1 MKDFAVIFDMDGVI
15 VNSNPY
21 VIRAWEDFCREHKV
35 ELSSEKL
42 ASLVFGRTTRDTVN
56 GLLGKECSSAFIQ
69 ETGEKL
75 DGQIRNEMR
84 GTIQA
89 LDGLENLLKSLKDE
103 GIRIRIAI
111 ATSAPP
117 ENVEVV
123 LNETQLGAY
132 FEAILDQTDVTH
144 GKPHPEIY
152 RKTAQKLN
160 IDPKRCVVIEDSIS
174 GVQSAKRAGMSVV
187 AITTTHPAVELRPEL
202 EKSDLIIEHFS
213 ELSVDQLRKMIE

>member
-1 MKDFAVIFDMDGVI
+1 MKNFAVIFDMDGVI
-15 VNSNPY
+15 INSNPY
-21 VIRAWEDFCREHKV
+21 VISAWEGFCREHQI

-56 GLLGKECSSAFIQ
+56 GLLGQECSSVFIR

-89 LDGLENLLKSLKDE
+89 LDGLENLLETLKRE
-103 GIRIRIAI
+103 NARIAI

-123 LNETQLGAY
+123 LYETQLGAY
-132 FEAILDQTDVTH
+132 FEVILDQTDVTH

-152 RKTAQKLN
+152 LKTAQRLN
-160 IDPKRCVVIEDSIS
+160 IPPQRCIVIEDSIS

-187 AITTTHPAVELRPEL
+187 AITTTHPADELRPEL
-202 EKSDLIIEHFS
+202 EESDRIIKYFNEIS
-213 ELSVDQLRKMIE
+213 ADRLRKMVE

>member
-1 MKDFAVIFDMDGVI
+1 MDGVI

-21 VIRAWEDFCREHKV
+21 VIRAWEDFCREHQI

-42 ASLVFGRTTRDTVN
+42 ALLVFGRTTRDTVN
-56 GLLGKECSSAFIQ
+56 GLLGKECSEEFIR

-89 LDGLENLLKSLKDE
+89 LDGLENLLEALKRE
-103 GIRIRIAI
+103 NARIAI

-123 LNETQLGAY
+123 LSETKLGKY
-132 FEAILDQTDVTH
+132 FEVTLDQTNVTH

-152 RKTAQKLN
+152 QKTAQKLN
-160 IDPKRCVVIEDSIS
+160 IDPKRCIVIEDSIS
-174 GVQSAKRAGMSVV
+174 GVQSAKRAGMAVV
-187 AITTTHPAVELRPEL
+187 AITTTHSANELRPEL
-202 EKSDLIIEHFS
+202 AESDCIIEHFS
-213 ELSVDQLRKMIE
+213 ALSANQLRKMVE

>member
-1 MKDFAVIFDMDGVI
+1 MDGVI

-21 VIRAWEDFCREHKV
+21 VIRAWEGFCREHGI

-56 GLLGKECSSAFIQ
+56 GLLGKECSSAFIR

-75 DGQIRNEMR
+75 DGQIRDEMR

-89 LDGLENLLKSLKDE
+89 LDGLEDLLNSLKDE
-103 GIRIRIAI
+103 GIRIAI

-123 LNETQLGAY
+123 LSETKLGKY
-132 FEAILDQTDVTH
+132 FEVILDQTDVTH

-152 RKTAQKLN
+152 QKIAQKLN
-160 IDPKRCVVIEDSIS
+160 IDPKRCIVIEDSIS
-174 GVQSAKRAGMSVV
+174 GVQSGKAVGMAVV
-187 AITTTHPAVELRPEL
+187 AITTTHPAGELRSEL
-202 EKSDLIIEHFS
+202 EELDRIIEHFN
-213 ELSVDQLRKMIE
+213 ELSVDQLNGLID

>member
-1 MKDFAVIFDMDGVI
+1 MDGVI

-21 VIRAWEDFCREHKV
+21 VIRAWEDFCREHQI

-56 GLLGKECSSAFIQ
+56 GLLGKECSEEFIR

-75 DGQIRNEMR
+75 DGQIRDEMR

-89 LDGLENLLKSLKDE
+89 IDGLKDLLKALKRE
-103 GIRIRIAI
+103 NVRIAI

-117 ENVEVV
+117 KNVEVA
-123 LNETQLGAY
+123 LHETQLGSY
-132 FEAILDQTDVTH
+132 FEVALDQTDVTR

-152 RKTAQKLN
+152 LKTAQKLN
-160 IDPKRCVVIEDSIS
+160 VPPQRCIVIEDSIS
-174 GVQSAKRAGMSVV
+174 GVQSAKRAGMPVV
-187 AITTTHPAVELRPEL
+187 AITTTHPADELRPEL
-202 EKSDLIIEHFS
+202 EKSDRIIEHFN
-213 ELSVDQLRKMIE
+213 ELSADQLRKMLG